1 MRKFFKFFTS
11 SKFVLFFTFIIN
23 VIIFALMVALIGYYS
38 YLIISIA
45 SLIVSLIVMS
55 RSTDEPAYKLTWL
68 LVIIMLPLFG
78 AVLYLYLK
86 SGKMSRKMKKKW
98 RAIATENNDY
108 LIQNSSVYEK
118 ATQKHN
124 IYKNQISYLGNSAG
138 AIVYENSQVKYLKN
152 GETFFANFFEDL
164 EKAKKNIFLEY
175 FIIKP
180 GKIWDKTYE
189 ILTKKIKQGVKVY
202 ILYDDFGCI
211 DRFPRKYLKNLN
223 KQGFICKEFNKC
235 RPTLDR
241 FNNYRDHR
249 KIAIIDNAVAY
260 TGGINIG
267 DEYANIVD
275 KFGYWKDTG
284 VRIEGDAVWS
294 FIVLFANNWELA
306 TKEVLPIS
314 SMHSTIG
321 GIKSYGYIQP
331 YATGPLSNE
340 PVARNNYIRMINS
353 AQKSVCITSPYF
365 IIDGAMISA
374 LKLCARSG
382 VDVKIILPGKPDKK
396 LIYKI
401 GRSYY
406 EELINAGIK
415 IYEYTP
421 GFNHAK
427 MVIVDDI
434 MASVGTINFDFRS
447 LYLHFENAVMLY
459 NNGCI
464 EDIMDDFVDMLG
476 KSKKITHE
484 DLKKRKWYERL
495 FVNILKF
502 FAPLM

>member
-45 SLIVSLIVMS
+45 SLIVSLVVLS

-98 RAIATENNDY
+98 QIIATENNEY
-108 LIQNSSVYEK
+108 LIQNPAIVEK
-118 ATQKHN
+118 ASNKEQIFN
-124 IYKNQISYLGNSAG
+124 NQISYLLNSAG
-138 AIVYENSQVKYLKN
+138 AILYDNTQIIYLKN
-152 GETFFANFFEDL
+152 GETFFAHFIEDL
-164 EKAKKNIFLEY
+164 ESAQKSIFLEY

-180 GKIWDKTYE
+180 GKIWDKIYA
-189 ILTKKIKQGVKVY
+189 ILKSKIEKGVQVY

-211 DRFPRKYLKNLN
+211 DRFPRRYLKRLN
-223 KQGFICKEFNKC
+223 KQGFVCKEFNKC

-249 KIAIIDNAVAY
+249 KIAIIDDAIAY

-275 KFGYWKDTG
+275 KYGYWKDTG

-294 FIVLFANNWELA
+294 FIALFANNWELA
-306 TKEVLPIS
+306 TKQRLDIIKRKDNVNP
-314 SMHSTIG
+314 
-321 GIKSYGYIQP
+321 IKSYGFVQP
-331 YATGPLSNE
+331 YGTGPLNNE

-382 VDVKIILPGKPDKK
+382 VDVKIILPGIPDKK

-401 GRSYY
+401 GKSYY
-406 EELINAGIK
+406 EELINSGVK

-447 LYLHFENAVMLY
+447 LYLHFENAIMLY
-459 NNGCI
+459 GSSCI
-464 EDIMDDFVDMLG
+464 EDIKSDFEDMLG
-476 KSKKITHE
+476 KSKEVTKE
-484 DLKKRKWYERL
+484 DLKKRRWYERF
-495 FVNILKF
+495 FVNLLKF

>member
-1 MRKFFKFFTS
+1 MEF
-11 SKFVLFFTFIIN
+11 
-23 VIIFALMVALIGYYS
+23 Y
-38 YLIISIA
+38 
-45 SLIVSLIVMS
+45 
-55 RSTDEPAYKLTWL
+55 
-68 LVIIMLPLFG
+68 
-78 AVLYLYLK
+78 
-86 SGKMSRKMKKKW
+86 
-98 RAIATENNDY
+98 
-108 LIQNSSVYEK
+108 
-118 ATQKHN
+118 
-124 IYKNQISYLGNSAG
+124 
-138 AIVYENSQVKYLKN
+138 
-152 GETFFANFFEDL
+152 
-164 EKAKKNIFLEY
+164 
-175 FIIKP
+175 
-180 GKIWDKTYE
+180 
-189 ILTKKIKQGVKVY
+189 
-202 ILYDDFGCI
+202 
-211 DRFPRKYLKNLN
+211 RF
-223 KQGFICKEFNKC
+223 
-235 RPTLDR
+235 
-241 FNNYRDHR
+241 
-249 KIAIIDNAVAY
+249 
-260 TGGINIG
+260 
-267 DEYANIVD
+267 
-275 KFGYWKDTG
+275 
-284 VRIEGDAVWS
+284 
-294 FIVLFANNWELA
+294 FANNWELA
-306 TKEVLPIS
+306 TKQVLPIS
-314 SMHSTIG
+314 SMHSTIN